1 MNFHSK
7 GRTLQQEGD
16 GILTYIDFRFVQLHL
31 ENLFCS
37 VASYCTALLQVNILN
52 VSNITQPWAR
62 APTLRLM
69 VRVQEPQHCEQ
80 RVQPSLPSNSAVS
93 TRTRRKDNGRSRS

>member
-1 MNFHSK
+1 MSHELPFK

-31 ENLFCS
+31 EDLFCS

-52 VSNITQPWAR
+52 VSICIPYNPTMGKGTYVATHGTFIT
-62 APTLRLM
+62 
-69 VRVQEPQHCEQ
+69 VEFE
-80 RVQPSLPSNSAVS
+80 S
-93 TRTRRKDNGRSRS
+93 DF